1 MVGKSEV
8 TFFNVQVSLQSPLGR
23 TTNRVVL
30 RRFSQFM
37 KLHGALKAR
46 YPKSSVPDAPSK
58 QRLTK
63 VKTDSALINERRKD
77 LESWLRA
84 VMEDLAL
91 SRSTLVA
98 DFLDLPGIANLA
110 AASAMSWQIRSE
122 DELEAAISSAVVS
135 EHQQYQTHEQQ
146 VAALLA
152 AAVEAEALTA
162 AESEAFGG
170 ENYSSGSAP
179 PGASPGEYRRYS
191 DSDDLSDSDRSSLRS
206 ESAPHTTPDFHA
218 DKGKAPPLPVS
229 QSSHDATP
237 PRPVQQQRSFSELHF
252 DGLSSAPP
260 AQVSEVDP
268 DPPAQQ
274 TAQLPINAMMDNLW
288 TGKEE
293 EADHPKQLDNA
304 LKTKLD
310 EAEHHIQNLMSR
322 IECEEAT
329 KELLETQ
336 LSEKEDE
343 LRALQSSIDT
353 KIQEGVDSTERACA
367 ELKVALEE
375 MRQEKLDLEAQ
386 VQELADAENVKRAEI
401 SELHQKLKNSNAE
414 LSNLQAEVF
423 DTCFK
428 LLGCTKTDNPVL
440 QAKES
445 KQALEKAEGERK
457 MERKVLT
464 KEVKSLSRSL
474 AAMEERLTLSSSDRE
489 RIEAE
494 LGALEQEKEKISSDA
509 LSFLKESQ
517 TLLEQLSE
525 SSLEKLLKDEG
536 AQSASAMEDE
546 EFVQELVHRSDMRI
560 GVILSTAQL
569 LESGV
574 EGGAWPLVSEDFA
587 NVHAGLQ
594 KMIASILKQN
604 AELRRRN
611 NNLLRYSL
619 SAAKTGATPLVP
631 SDMSDAGYSRQAM
644 LTKFLAEDIAE
655 PGSPVQKI

>member
-414 LSNLQAEVF
+414 LSNLQAE
-423 DTCFK
+423 
-428 LLGCTKTDNPVL
+428 
-440 QAKES
+440 AKES